1 MNSVLT
7 LKCLLKSDRKR
18 LKCHLYNGVTGCFSS
33 WGGRNDALSL
43 FPETQSHLSFGFKTI
58 LARKDFF
65 VILTSLSILIIRES
79 DLKST
84 STFTFGTLPWLLFA
98 FPSFF
103 ICTLSHCWD
112 LKWKSRRS
120 ENVLAFEGAPWKDLW
135 PKLRFLTPRTWKSQ
149 NKQKRFA
156 FYGRFKH
163 ITIIFSTLFHFI
175 CR

>member
-1 MNSVLT
+1 MFFFLGRAEWCSLPFSWDTKSSFIRIQNHFSGFFGKKRFFCHFDIT
-7 LKCLLKSDRKR
+7 LNFD
-18 LKCHLYNGVTGCFSS
+18 
-33 WGGRNDALSL
+33 
-43 FPETQSHLSFGFKTI
+43 
-58 LARKDFF
+58 
-65 VILTSLSILIIRES
+65 IRES

-135 PKLRFLTPRTWKSQ
+135 PKLRFWTQRSWKSQ
-149 NKQKRFA
+149 KIKKRFDVVCMLRPFQA
-156 FYGRFKH
+156 YYY
-163 ITIIFSTLFHFI
+163 HF
-175 CR
+175 